1 MNLQASIT
9 TKRVLLASHHA
20 NRRGSAISLV
30 ELGIRLSQYGFEP
43 IFVFSKPG
51 PLVNDLTAQGF
62 VVHLVKRQGLFRLGM
77 IRQIQAIIRHHGIV
91 LAHVNSAVPFSKYI
105 ALASRL
111 LGVPVI
117 WHIRE
122 PVEDKRM
129 ARQRRWV
136 RWLASKIVVLTR
148 QQAAFFDAPHKVER
162 VFNGVDLARF
172 HRQIDRA
179 DAKRTL
185 GYAANEFLFVQIGS
199 IEHNKGQSRAV
210 QALGKILPTL
220 PHCRLLI
227 VGAIV
232 EPEEANAVE
241 AITSADTQLK
251 AAVRLYGETTDV
263 RPVIWAADCLLVPS
277 LRESFPRTIMEAM
290 AGGVPVIASAVGAV
304 EDMVENGACGLLV
317 APGDSVGLSDSMQ
330 KMAATDEAGKKEI
343 LMNCERSATALF
355 SMESHVAAITGIYNR
370 ALLIN

>member
-1 MNLQASIT
+1 
-9 TKRVLLASHHA
+9 
-20 NRRGSAISLV
+20 
-30 ELGIRLSQYGFEP
+30 
-43 IFVFSKPG
+43 
-51 PLVNDLTAQGF
+51 
-62 VVHLVKRQGLFRLGM
+62 
-77 IRQIQAIIRHHGIV
+77 
-91 LAHVNSAVPFSKYI
+91 
-105 ALASRL
+105 
-111 LGVPVI
+111 
-117 WHIRE
+117 
-122 PVEDKRM
+122 
-129 ARQRRWV
+129 
-136 RWLASKIVVLTR
+136 
-148 QQAAFFDAPHKVER
+148 
-162 VFNGVDLARF
+162 
-172 HRQIDRA
+172 
-179 DAKRTL
+179 
-185 GYAANEFLFVQIGS
+185 
-199 IEHNKGQSRAV
+199 
-210 QALGKILPTL
+210 
-220 PHCRLLI
+220 LLI